1 MAKQRNQYY
10 IGRQG
15 NLVYYMWQGGYYIRT
30 RSTLSGKRFWE
41 DKAFA
46 GSRKRAVEFGAAAK
60 LASEVYQLLPLKER
74 RRGVIGKLTG
84 EAHTALMAGKTKEVV
99 KRELL
104 IAYGVL
110 PAAEML
116 GYQEAIV
123 SLDLVGMFGKRDS
136 VTEAGNMATLAIS
149 AQGVLHNW
157 DEKKPKL
164 PDG

>member
-30 RSTLSGKRFWE
+30 RSTLSGKRFWK

-84 EAHTALMAGKTKEVV
+84 EAHTALMAGKLKEEV
-99 KRELL
+99 KKELL
-104 IAYGVL
+104 MAYGVL
-110 PAAEML
+110 PQMETPAR
-116 GYQEAIV
+116 QEIV
-123 SLDLVGMFGKRDS
+123 NDFGPVGMLCKRYRT
-136 VTEAGNMATLAIS
+136 TESCSLSTLAIS
-149 AQGVLHNW
+149 ARGMLHNW
-157 DEKKPKL
+157 DEKKRKL